1 MIDDK
6 HITFSLIETCFRIEI
21 ISSVTEGVSICNSGI
36 CCAEDCTL
44 TVGIVVIL
52 YIYILPQQKILVK
65 PIANVKKRTS
75 EEVLFIIKRF

>member
-21 ISSVTEGVSICNSGI
+21 ISSVTEGVSICDSSIRG
-36 CCAEDCTL
+36 AEDSAVTE
-44 TVGIVVIL
+44 GIVVIL

>member
-21 ISSVTEGVSICNSGI
+21 ISSVTEGVSICYSGI
-36 CCAEDCTL
+36 CCAEDCIITL
-44 TVGIVVIL
+44 DIVGVL

-75 EEVLFIIKRF
+75 SEVLFYY